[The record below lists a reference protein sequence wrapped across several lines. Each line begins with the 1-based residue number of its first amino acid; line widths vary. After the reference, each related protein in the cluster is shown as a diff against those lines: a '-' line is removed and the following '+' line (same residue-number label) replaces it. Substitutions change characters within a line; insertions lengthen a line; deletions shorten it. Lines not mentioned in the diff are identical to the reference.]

1 MALNTL
7 ILKLSDLRK
16 RSRADAC
23 ASAEPQEERKTMT
36 IPQPRPR
43 RRKPLDAGPFT
54 PEIGSFRLHLAA
66 EGKAPKTVR
75 TYTEAVAWFAAAH
88 LIPRTTCTSW
98 DQVTGHD
105 VQRWLVHLLTLYSDA
120 YASNQ
125 FRALQQFFRWLAE
138 EEQLPDPMARLR
150 APKVSEKL
158 VPVFTSEE
166 LSALEK
172 TCQGRSFA
180 QRRDAAIIAVLT
192 ATGIRAGELAG
203 IRYDPRDPR
212 RSDLDLW
219 NREITIRGKGGRPR
233 VVKIGHEAARAL
245 DRYLRV
251 RSEHAQA
258 WRPQLWLGVNNRGPM
273 TANGIYQMIS
283 RRGRQ
288 AGVDAWTH
296 RFRHHFSHTWL
307 DRGGAEGDLMELN
320 GWSSPQMLRRYGAS
334 ARSARARRTYDR
346 IMTGQP

>member
-1 MALNTL
+1 MALRAL
-7 ILKLSDLRK
+7 VLKFSDLRK
-16 RSRADAC
+16 RSGADAC
-23 ASAEPQEERKTMT
+23 ASAEPQEERKTM
-36 IPQPRPR
+36 PVQQSRPR
-43 RRKPLDAGPFT
+43 RRKPLDAGPFA

-75 TYTEAVAWFAAAH
+75 TYTEAVQWFAAAH
-88 LIPRTTCTSW
+88 LIPRTSRTRW
-98 DQVTGHD
+98 DEVDGHD
-105 VQRWLVHLLTLYSDA
+105 VQRWLVHLLTRYSDA

-172 TCQGRSFA
+172 TCQGRTFA

-203 IRYDPRDPR
+203 IRYDPCDPR
-212 RSDLDLW
+212 RSDVDLW
-219 NREITIRGKGGRPR
+219 RREITVRGKGGRSR
-233 VVKIGHEAARAL
+233 VVRIGHDAARAL

-251 RSEHAQA
+251 RSRHAQA
-258 WRPQLWLGVNNRGPM
+258 HRP
-273 TANGIYQMIS
+273 
-283 RRGRQ
+283 
-288 AGVDAWTH
+288 
-296 RFRHHFSHTWL
+296 
-307 DRGGAEGDLMELN
+307 EL
-320 GWSSPQMLRRYGAS
+320 
-334 ARSARARRTYDR
+334 
-346 IMTGQP
+346 